1 MKPSF
6 GFAIPCFNEAQNL
19 SDLLPILD
27 RIKIGDQTA
36 RQFAVVSDASRDGTD
51 EIVLEFAQNTVTP
64 VELMANEKRLGKARA
79 VNRCIRALRDV
90 DVIVLVSADVRP
102 QADCIRRLVEA
113 FADDSVGVAGGRV
126 VPFGAEGNSAF
137 EITRLLW
144 NLHHVIATRFPK
156 TTEIT
161 AFRNVIDHIDETSL
175 VDEAELEAR
184 LNEKGLV
191 TRYIPEALI
200 FSPSPLRLADY
211 FKRRSAITLGYL
223 RLRRN
228 HRHFVAT
235 QSMRERVRALREVG
249 RNSRI
254 SGGTIML
261 AILMETL
268 VLGWARVQFAVG
280 FGKSGIWARSE
291 STKRPP
297 AREQLV
303 PL

>member
-1 MKPSF
+1 MKPTF

-27 RIKIGDQTA
+27 RIKIGDRAA
-36 RQFAVVSDASRDGTD
+36 RRFAVVSDASRDGTD
-51 EIVLEFAQNTVTP
+51 EIVLEFAKKTGTP
-64 VELMANEKRLGKARA
+64 VELMTNEKRIGKARA

-102 QADCIRRLVEA
+102 QEGCIRRLVEA
-113 FADDSVGVAGGRV
+113 FEDDSVGVAGGRV
-126 VPFGAEGNSAF
+126 VPFGIEGNVAF
-137 EITRLLW
+137 EVTRLLW

-161 AFRNVIDHIDETSL
+161 AFRNRVDHIDETSL

-184 LNEKGLV
+184 LNKKGLV

-211 FKRRSAITLGYL
+211 FKRRAAITLGYL

-235 QSMRERVRALREVG
+235 QSIRERARAIRELR
-249 RNSRI
+249 RTSRI
-254 SGGTIML
+254 SVGTIVL
-261 AILMETL
+261 AIVMETL
-268 VLGWARVQFAVG
+268 VLGWARAQFVTG

-291 STKRPP
+291 STKR
-297 AREQLV
+297 ALAQEQLV